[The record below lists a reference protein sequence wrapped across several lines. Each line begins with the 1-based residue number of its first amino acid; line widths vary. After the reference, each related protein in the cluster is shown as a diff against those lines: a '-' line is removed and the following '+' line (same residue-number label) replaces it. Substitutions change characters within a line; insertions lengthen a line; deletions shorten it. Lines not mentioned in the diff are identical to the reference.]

1 MEALSSDPLAFGT
14 QGASSNARTTRKSL
28 NGGAGYGQS
37 LNSGASHGQSLK
49 SGLTSR
55 QSLNSGSSAQQ
66 SIKRG
71 PSSPEQRSNRTDN
84 PSIQFILPSDLPDLS
99 DLFSTGQASNST
111 TLGPNSQL
119 SLAKEALLQARD
131 LIVQAYSL
139 TKNREEQAR
148 ILDLIK
154 LFREY
159 IEKGTLRKT
168 SAIISSQVS
177 HLERATRQIESKAK
191 TLFSSKVPS

>member
-1 MEALSSDPLAFGT
+1 MPIYVSSPPQDSSEQPELPQHIIPNTENPPRLLTSPQVYLEALSSDPLAFGT

-28 NGGAGYGQS
+28 NSNAGYGQS

-71 PSSPEQRSNRTDN
+71 PSSPEQRSNRTGN
-84 PSIQFILPSDLPDLS
+84 PPIQFILPSDLPDLS
-99 DLFSTGQASNST
+99 DLFSTEQVSNST

-119 SLAKEALLQARD
+119 SLAKEALL
-131 LIVQAYSL
+131 
-139 TKNREEQAR
+139 
-148 ILDLIK
+148 
-154 LFREY
+154 
-159 IEKGTLRKT
+159 
-168 SAIISSQVS
+168 
-177 HLERATRQIESKAK
+177 
-191 TLFSSKVPS
+191 